1 MPRASRAD
9 TPVMLDDDEVEGRY
23 GELADW
29 TVGFEVHKH
38 DLDPADLFRGLPDD
52 RCQAVHIGYVISGKI
67 VYRFADHDETYEAG
81 DAYYAA
87 PGHVP
92 LLFAGTELVEFSPT
106 REFAETV
113 AVFEKNLAA
122 MEGSPA

>member
-1 MPRASRAD
+1 MPRASKAD
-9 TPVMLDDDEVEGRY
+9 TPVLLDDEDVEGRY

-38 DLDPADLFRGLPDD
+38 DVDPEPLFKGLPDD
-52 RCQAVHIGYVISGKI
+52 RCQAVHIGYVVSGKI
-67 VYRFADHDETYEAG
+67 VYRFADHDETYETG
-81 DAYYAA
+81 DAYYAP

-106 REFAETV
+106 KEFAETV

-122 MEGSPA
+122 LQGSPS